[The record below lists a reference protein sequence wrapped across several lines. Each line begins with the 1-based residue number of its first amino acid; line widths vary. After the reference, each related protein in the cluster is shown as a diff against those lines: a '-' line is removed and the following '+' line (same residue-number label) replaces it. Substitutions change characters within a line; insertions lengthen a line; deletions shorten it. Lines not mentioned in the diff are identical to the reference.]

1 MAATKTAKTL
11 LTSQSLTAAGSVNA
25 TEWNA
30 STAYGGLAAVK
41 LTNGAS
47 PPTTAPTVTFYVGES
62 TGTKRKLYTAAGDT
76 TANSV
81 NDIVCEIP
89 PSTMFVNITII
100 NGATNAITVE
110 AYGQELT
117 TI

>member
-11 LTSQSLTAAGSVNA
+11 LTSQALAAATAVNA

-41 LTNGAS
+41 LTNGATA
-47 PPTTAPTVTFYVGES
+47 PTTAPVVNFYVGET
-62 TGTKRKLYTAAGDT
+62 TGTMRLLYSASGDT
-76 TANSV
+76 VNSSV

-89 PSTMFVNITII
+89 MGAMFINITIT
-100 NGATNAITVE
+100 NGATNGITVE

-117 TI
+117 GI